1 MGKME
6 FKYFSSPAMAQPV
19 TFFYLKSS
27 LNVAPLVILSD
38 LCVSLVAEL
47 IGFKR
52 WKQKEPI
59 KFDEM
64 QMDGPILCS
73 VAKHSPLFLLFRTD
87 RMRCLKKVEGMQ

>member
-1 MGKME
+1 
-6 FKYFSSPAMAQPV
+6 MAQPV

-27 LNVAPLVILSD
+27 LNVAPLIILSD
-38 LCVSLVAEL
+38 LCVPLVAEL

-73 VAKHSPLFLLFRTD
+73 VAKHSPLFLLLRTD